1 MTTPTKVQDR
11 NIDGIMHYLQD
22 YLCIRQQQAIRVN
35 PRIANVIDDVVWAQV
50 ENLRQILQGL
60 KSFGPERIRVADIL
74 VGDDELKR
82 KALFSHSD
90 QNSIVHEIIE
100 RADDQ
105 KGRVAELAIHD
116 MRTLFRAMDP
126 SLENIVQ
133 LIQHWLLWDLPDAA
147 DLFHFDLQ
155 IARCEYFRNNQA
167 TDEICERY
175 RQVLHKRPG
184 EPVTQAEILVF
195 ELQRLEHIVN
205 SFVLRRTEE
214 KAYMM
219 IIRRDEM
226 VGSAS
231 SIEILRLAEHLRIL
245 EALEKESGPLPPP
258 LVEKYAKILGRV
270 PDEVTREQAIDYE
283 KKVIAEGKKRLHGY
297 LTDDRYRGEPYDY
310 KKIQTQQLKERFTAE
325 QKKCEPILHQAAPQQ

>member
-1 MTTPTKVQDR
+1 MSVAGRSQDR
-11 NIDGIMHYLQD
+11 NVEGILHYLND
-22 YLCIRQQQAIRVN
+22 YLSVREQQAIRVN
-35 PRIANVIDDVVWAQV
+35 PRIANVMGDVVWAQV

-90 QNSIVHEIIE
+90 QNSIVHEIINRPDE
-100 RADDQ
+100 QR
-105 KGRVAELAIHD
+105 GRVAELAIHD

-155 IARCEYFRNNQA
+155 VARCAYLRSNPL
-167 TDEICERY
+167 TDELRERY
-175 RQVLHKRPG
+175 RTALHKRPG
-184 EPVTQAEILVF
+184 EPITDKDIITF
-195 ELQRLEHIVN
+195 ELQRLEHILQA
-205 SFVLRRTEE
+205 FVARRAEE

-231 SIEILRLAEHLRIL
+231 SQEILRLAEHLRIL
-245 EALEKESGPLPPP
+245 EALEKESGPLPSQ
-258 LVEKYAKILGRV
+258 LKDRYAKLLCRT

-283 KKVIAEGKKRLHGY
+283 KKVIAEGKRRLHGY
-297 LTDDRYRGEPYDY
+297 IEDDRYRGEAYDY
-310 KKIQTQQLKERFTAE
+310 KRVQMQQLQERFAAE
-325 QKKCEPILHQAAPQQ
+325 QKKCEPFLA

>member
-1 MTTPTKVQDR
+1 MMSVGGRSQDR
-11 NIDGIMHYLQD
+11 NVEGILHYLHD
-22 YLCIRQQQAIRVN
+22 YLSVREQQAIRVN
-35 PRIANVIDDVVWAQV
+35 PRIANVMGDVVWAQV

-74 VGDDELKR
+74 VGDDDLKR

-90 QNSIVHEIIE
+90 QNSIVHEIINRPDE
-100 RADDQ
+100 QR
-105 KGRVAELAIHD
+105 GRVAELAIHD

-155 IARCEYFRNNQA
+155 VARCAYLRSNPL
-167 TDEICERY
+167 TDELRERY
-175 RQVLHKRPG
+175 RTALHKRPG
-184 EPVTQAEILVF
+184 EPITDKDIISF
-195 ELQRLEHIVN
+195 ELQRLEHILQA
-205 SFVLRRTEE
+205 FVVRRAEE

-231 SIEILRLAEHLRIL
+231 SQEILRLAEHLRIL
-245 EALEKESGPLPPP
+245 EALEKESGPLPSQFK
-258 LVEKYAKILGRV
+258 ERYAKLLGRT
-270 PDEVTREQAIDYE
+270 PDEITREQAIDYE
-283 KKVIAEGKKRLHGY
+283 KKIIAEGKRRLHGY
-297 LTDDRYRGEPYDY
+297 IEDDRYRGEAYDY
-310 KKIQTQQLKERFTAE
+310 KKVQLQQLQERFAAE
-325 QKKCEPILHQAAPQQ
+325 QKKCEPFLA

>member
-1 MTTPTKVQDR
+1 MGAPTRVQDR
-11 NIDGIMHYLQD
+11 NVDGILHYLQD
-22 YLCIRQQQAIRVN
+22 YLSVREQQAIRVN
-35 PRIANVIDDVVWAQV
+35 PRIANVIGDVVWAQV
-50 ENLRQILQGL
+50 ENLRQILQEL

-90 QNSIVHEIIE
+90 QNSIVHEIIDRPDE
-100 RADDQ
+100 QR
-105 KGRVAELAIHD
+105 GRVAELAIHD

-155 IARCEYFRNNQA
+155 VARCAYLRSNPIS
-167 TDEICERY
+167 DEIREKY
-175 RQVLHKRPG
+175 RTVLHKRPD
-184 EPVTQAEILVF
+184 EKILDREVLTF
-195 ELQRLEHIVN
+195 ELQRLERILN
-205 SFVLRRTEE
+205 NFVLRRSEE

-231 SIEILRLAEHLRIL
+231 SQEILRLAEHLRIL
-245 EALEKESGPLPPP
+245 ESLEKETGPLPPA
-258 LVEKYAKILGRV
+258 LAEKYAKLLGRHI
-270 PDEVTREQAIDYE
+270 DEVTREHAIDLE
-283 KKVIAEGKKRLHGY
+283 KKIIADGKRRLHGY
-297 LTDDRYRGEPYDY
+297 LEDDRYRGEAYDY
-310 KKIQTQQLKERFTAE
+310 KKVQTQQLKERFAAE
-325 QKKCEPILHQAAPQQ
+325 QKRCEPFLQDQPA

>member
-1 MTTPTKVQDR
+1 MSTVGRAQDR
-11 NIDGIMHYLQD
+11 NVDGILHYLHD
-22 YLCIRQQQAIRVN
+22 YLNVRQQQAIRVN

-50 ENLRQILQGL
+50 ENLKQILQGL

-74 VGDDELKR
+74 VGDDDLKR

-90 QNSIVHEIIE
+90 QNSIVHEIIN
-100 RADDQ
+100 RPDDQ
-105 KGRVAELAIHD
+105 HGRVAELAIHD

-155 IARCEYFRNNQA
+155 VARCAYLRTNPV
-167 TDEICERY
+167 TDEIRERY
-175 RQVLHKRPG
+175 RAALHKRPG
-184 EPVTQAEILVF
+184 DTISDKDLISF
-195 ELQRLEHIVN
+195 ELQRLEHILN
-205 SFVLRRTEE
+205 SFVLRRAEE

-231 SIEILRLAEHLRIL
+231 SQEVLRLAEHLRIL
-245 EALEKESGPLPPP
+245 EALEKESGPLPEQ
-258 LVEKYAKILGRV
+258 LKERYAKLLCRAV
-270 PDEVTREQAIDYE
+270 DEVTREQAIDYE
-283 KKVIAEGKKRLHGY
+283 KKLIAEGKRRLHGY
-297 LTDDRYRGEPYDY
+297 LEDDRYRGEAYDY
-310 KKIQTQQLKERFTAE
+310 KKVQMQQLKERFTAE
-325 QKKCEPILHQAAPQQ
+325 QKKCEPILQTPS

>member
-1 MTTPTKVQDR
+1 MSMTGRAQDR
-11 NIDGIMHYLQD
+11 NVEGILHYLHD
-22 YLCIRQQQAIRVN
+22 YLNVRQQQAIRVN

-74 VGDDELKR
+74 VGDDDLKR
-82 KALFSHSD
+82 KALYSHSD
-90 QNSIVHEIIE
+90 QNSIVHEIIN
-100 RADDQ
+100 RPDDQ
-105 KGRVAELAIHD
+105 HGRVAELAIHD

-155 IARCEYFRNNQA
+155 VARCAYLRSNQL
-167 TDEICERY
+167 TDEIRERY
-175 RQVLHKRPG
+175 RAALRKRPG
-184 EPVTQAEILVF
+184 DPIADKDILGF
-195 ELQRLEHIVN
+195 ELQRLEHILN
-205 SFVLRRTEE
+205 AFVVRRTEE

-231 SIEILRLAEHLRIL
+231 SQEILRLSEHLRIL
-245 EALEKESGPLPPP
+245 EALEKESGPLAPQMQ
-258 LVEKYAKILGRV
+258 ERYAKLLCRAV
-270 PDEVTREQAIDYE
+270 DEVTREQAIDYE
-283 KKVIAEGKKRLHGY
+283 KKVIAEGKRCLHGY
-297 LTDDRYRGEPYDY
+297 LEDDRYRGEAYDY
-310 KKIQTQQLKERFTAE
+310 KKVQMQQLKERFAAE
-325 QKKCEPILHQAAPQQ
+325 QKKCEPRLQGSV